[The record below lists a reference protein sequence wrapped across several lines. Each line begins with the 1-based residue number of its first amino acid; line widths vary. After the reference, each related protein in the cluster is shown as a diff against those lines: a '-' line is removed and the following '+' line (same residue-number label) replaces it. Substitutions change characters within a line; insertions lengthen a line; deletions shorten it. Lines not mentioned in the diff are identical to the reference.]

1 MSSVEAEPTDAE
13 SSNRS
18 AERSAA
24 APHPLDNAGWYA
36 LTGVH
41 ADFAQGTGS
50 ARRYDP
56 EVSVF
61 SAIEDDSEVAWQDL
75 ATLTGPGGTAV
86 LFRALE
92 VVAPAGWMVT
102 FGGRG
107 HQMLLTGDLP
117 DLAVPSSMRPL
128 ASDDVPQMLALV
140 ELTQPGPFRPR
151 TNELGGYVGIFEGD
165 TLMAMAGQRIRI
177 DGFTEISAVCTH
189 PNARRRG
196 YAALVTAEVARAL
209 LRSGVTPFLH
219 VAETNIGALRVY
231 ESLGFATRVLIN
243 FVAVK
248 RTE

>member
-18 AERSAA
+18 ADQPAT

-61 SAIEDDSEVAWQDL
+61 SAIEDDSKAAWHDL

-107 HQMLLTGDLP
+107 HQMVLAGDPP
-117 DLAVPSSMRPL
+117 DLAVPSAVRPL
-128 ASDDVPQMLALV
+128 GSDDVPQMLALV

-165 TLMAMAGQRIRI
+165 TLMAMAGQRISI

-196 YAALVTAEVARAL
+196 YAAVVTTEVSRAL
-209 LRSGVTPFLH
+209 LRTGVTPFLH

-231 ESLGFATRVLIN
+231 ERLGFATRVLTN
-243 FVAVK
+243 FVGVK